1 MGARRLIVLAVLVL
15 FAGLVAVPAAL
26 AVTTTPPPVLHA
38 TVTVRVEGTSR
49 TVAPRTAV
57 DVPWNATIVDTD
69 GTTIVS
75 TQCNA
80 LAALALAANLR
91 GFTYDYNTS
100 YGAPFL
106 TTIGGLTFDPVDY
119 SNGWTYMI
127 NGVGYPVLD
136 MGVYDAPIKPGD
148 AIVYAQNP
156 DPTFKRGVK
165 LLKVRVTPGVA
176 ALPGKPVTIT
186 VVGDNVAKANSSAE
200 ATRWGASKIETPAQF
215 AAAAGA
221 TIHVGSRVYV
231 DGAGS
236 DAANGAI
243 TVSDLPKGTY
253 SVWAEMPM
261 GANFSYVRSAPVR
274 INVDA
279 APRFVAAAITARA
292 VAGGARLLAHF
303 RISKAATVT
312 LIVLD
317 RAGRRLDAVSCK
329 VTALT
334 AYALTSRR
342 LPSGK
347 FVRAKLVA
355 RDAWGRTTATSLVGV
370 RLP

>member
-15 FAGLVAVPAAL
+15 FASLVAVPAAL

-57 DVPWNATIVDTD
+57 NVPWNATIVDTD

-156 DPTFKRGVK
+156 DPSFARGVK

-176 ALPGKPVTIT
+176 TLPGNPVTIA
-186 VVGDNVAKANSSAE
+186 VVGDDVAKANSSAE
-200 ATRWGASKIETPAQF
+200 ATRWGASTIETPAQF

-236 DAANGAI
+236 DTADGAI

-261 GANFSYVRSAPVR
+261 DANFSYVLSTPVR

-279 APRFVAAAITARA
+279 APRFVVAKTTAL
-292 VAGGARLLAHF
+292 AGARGARLHAYF
-303 RISKAATVT
+303 RVSKAATVT
-312 LIVLD
+312 LVVLD

-334 AYALTSRR
+334 AYGLTSRR
-342 LPSGK
+342 LPSGMY
-347 FVRAKLVA
+347 VRTRLVA
-355 RDAWGRTTATSLVGV
+355 RDAWGRAVATPLVGV